1 MSLNGTVMNI
11 DELLDDIVNSS
22 NTWSEFVER
31 FGDETYNA
39 KLLNECMED
48 VLKELNQLSAKF
60 KGN

>member
-1 MSLNGTVMNI
+1 MSLNGTVINI